1 MTKRDFFRIIIKIFG
16 LYSMLL
22 ALFSFLPSNIS
33 NVLIFKEEVGVLITI
48 FSSLLLTVSLFL
60 ILIFKSDFIIDKL
73 GLDKGFDEDKILFVD
88 FKNEQIFKLSIILI
102 GGFLIV
108 DYFPRVLFEIINIF
122 KTKSSSNSIYG
133 YEVNY
138 FNFVVGIINIIIGLF
153 LITNFKPI
161 SSYLDKK

>member
-48 FSSLLLTVSLFL
+48 FSSLLFTVSLFL

-133 YEVNY
+133 YEVDY
-138 FNFVVGIINIIIGLF
+138 FNFIVGIINIIIGLF
-153 LITNFKPI
+153 LITNYKPI